1 MGFARLLPSSFQ
13 ACDTPGDVRS
23 PGRSLSDLA
32 WGQGLKQ
39 KSPVP
44 RGLLGVSRP
53 ARRGGGGGG
62 GSSGAQ
68 VEGTS
73 HRLLPVLRPGMW
85 GFRTGPWGKQGAQ
98 TTATSP
104 LRAVCGDVPHSQ
116 HCPSAG
122 YRARMGLEWRGW
134 AEAGSL
140 RTPSLFPW
148 IAGQFRCLG
157 VRSDSWLPREVTV
170 SVCVV
175 GAPTGPGPGAG
186 LRPSALYLAPS
197 RSLWLYAAPPPAPTQ
212 HHPQS
217 GRLEAPSSHRLCCF
231 SYSLRLGAADSPRG
245 APRDIRKN
253 LNRESQT

>member
-1 MGFARLLPSSFQ
+1 
-13 ACDTPGDVRS
+13 
-23 PGRSLSDLA
+23 
-32 WGQGLKQ
+32 
-39 KSPVP
+39 
-44 RGLLGVSRP
+44 
-53 ARRGGGGGG
+53 
-62 GSSGAQ
+62 
-68 VEGTS
+68 
-73 HRLLPVLRPGMW
+73 MW

-148 IAGQFRCLG
+148 IAGQSRCLG

-197 RSLWLYAAPPPAPTQ
+197 RSLWLYAAPPPRP
-212 HHPQS
+212 HP
-217 GRLEAPSSHRLCCF
+217 APSTKRQVRGSEFTPIMLLFLFPEAGGCRL
-231 SYSLRLGAADSPRG
+231 SARGSPRHSEEPEPGVANLRPQFSPSVWRFQPPPSLGGLIHGGGLSGFPTGQRDGTWGKHEEEAG
-245 APRDIRKN
+245 AWFSP
-253 LNRESQT
+253 LSA

>member
-1 MGFARLLPSSFQ
+1 
-13 ACDTPGDVRS
+13 
-23 PGRSLSDLA
+23 
-32 WGQGLKQ
+32 
-39 KSPVP
+39 
-44 RGLLGVSRP
+44 
-53 ARRGGGGGG
+53 
-62 GSSGAQ
+62 
-68 VEGTS
+68 
-73 HRLLPVLRPGMW
+73 MW

-148 IAGQFRCLG
+148 IAGQSRCLG

-197 RSLWLYAAPPPAPTQ
+197 RSLWLYAAPPAPTQ
-212 HHPQS
+212 HRPQS